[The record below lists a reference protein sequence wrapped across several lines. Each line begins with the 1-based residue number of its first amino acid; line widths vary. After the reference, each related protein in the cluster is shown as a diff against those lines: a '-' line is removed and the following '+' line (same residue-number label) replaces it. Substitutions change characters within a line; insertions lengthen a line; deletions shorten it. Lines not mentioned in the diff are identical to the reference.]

1 MHRSL
6 SFAKGLALTVLVT
19 AAACTLFA
27 LGMPGVRSHT
37 SFLVVSVLAMTAF
50 CISLYR
56 IASAAAGHKRAQL
69 FIAIVMLGVFA
80 KMILCL
86 ALIVGYKKLHA
97 PADSTFLWP
106 FLVIYVTFTIFEVIF
121 MDRLGRQKPTAA

>member
-1 MHRSL
+1 MHRSP
-6 SFAKGLALTVLVT
+6 SFAKGLALTVLIT

-27 LGMPGVRSHT
+27 IAMPAIQNHME
-37 SFLVVSVLAMTAF
+37 FLIVAVSAMAAF

-86 ALIVGYKKLHA
+86 ALIVGYKKLLA

>member
-1 MHRSL
+1 MRRSL
-6 SFAKGLALTVLVT
+6 SFVKGLALTVLL
-19 AAACTLFA
+19 AAAGCTFFTA
-27 LGMPGVRSHT
+27 VMPPVRSHT
-37 SFLVVSVLAMTAF
+37 AFLVVAVSAMTAF
-50 CISLYR
+50 CIALYR

-97 PADSTFLWP
+97 PVDSTFLWP

>member
-1 MHRSL
+1 MRRSL
-6 SFAKGLALTVLVT
+6 TFAKGLALTILIT
-19 AAACTLFA
+19 AAGCTLFA
-27 LGMPGVRSHT
+27 ALMPPVRAHT
-37 SFLVVSVLAMTAF
+37 SFLVIAVSAMTAF

-86 ALIVGYKKLHA
+86 ALIVGYKKLYA

-121 MDRLGRQKPTAA
+121 MDRLARQKPTAA